1 VPRGSFGSVMMFV
14 GAFLWGVAWTAYA
27 GDTELMAVG
36 LRGGLSVKG
45 SSPLGEEQ
53 RRVFAAGDALAMWRL
68 PWSWY
73 GASGWGVGTRLL
85 ASVGVLEGEGATAGV
100 LTAVPLIAFGDR
112 DGRVTLDAG
121 AGGALLT
128 RHRFGLQDFGGPFQ
142 FVGTAGLSAVL
153 IHPFTVGYRFQHYSD
168 GTIYGRDS
176 RGVDLHMIEWTYRF

>member
-1 VPRGSFGSVMMFV
+1 MPRGSFGSAMMFV
-14 GAFLWGVAWTAYA
+14 CALLWGAA
-27 GDTELMAVG
+27 GTSHAGEGELFAVG

-53 RRVFAAGDALAMWRL
+53 RRVFAAGDVFATWRL

-73 GASGWGVGTRLL
+73 DAAGWGVGTRFL
-85 ASVGVLEGEGATAGV
+85 ASAGVLQGEGATAGV

-112 DGRVTLDAG
+112 DGRVTVDAG

-153 IHPFTVGYRFQHYSD
+153 IHPLAVGYRFQHYSD

-176 RGVDLHMIEWTYRF
+176 RGVDLHMIEVTYRF

>member
-1 VPRGSFGSVMMFV
+1 MPRGSFGSVMMFV

-128 RHRFGLQDFGGPFQ
+128 RHRFGLQDFGGPFNSSALPDSAQ
-142 FVGTAGLSAVL
+142 SSSTLSPWVTVFSTTRMARSTAATAAES
-153 IHPFTVGYRFQHYSD
+153 ICT
-168 GTIYGRDS
+168 
-176 RGVDLHMIEWTYRF
+176 